1 MPRNAREKVR
11 LHGKKQRD
19 EAGFAVE
26 LVCRTIMS
34 HPPYDGWSEEWMDAL
49 KHLRQAQEILE
60 RTGFYSD
67 DYDPNLAAY

>member
-1 MPRNAREKVR
+1 MR
-11 LHGKKQRD
+11 LNGKKERD
-19 EAGFAVE
+19 QAGFAIE

-34 HPPYDGWSEEWMDAL
+34 HPPHGEWSDEWMEAL

-67 DYDPNLAAY
+67 GYDPKLAAY